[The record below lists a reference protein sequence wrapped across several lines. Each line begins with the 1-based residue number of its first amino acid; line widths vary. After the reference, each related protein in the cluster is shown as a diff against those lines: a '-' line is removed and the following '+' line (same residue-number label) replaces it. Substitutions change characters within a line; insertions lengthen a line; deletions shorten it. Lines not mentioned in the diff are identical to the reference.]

1 MVDFGRVVPTSFII
15 KVFIVQNYHDK
26 SKYRLTFI
34 VITFALYS
42 ISLKSLGLNVGI
54 QKSLAVWYCRIFIGR
69 GPPKVDYKLFTVSY
83 IMLVC
88 LLDFS

>member
-1 MVDFGRVVPTSFII
+1 MII
-15 KVFIVQNYHDK
+15 NVFLLLFQKYHDT